1 MRSSRGRSPHH
12 LGLRVNTIRC
22 LVRSNAVTTNGPAD
36 GPGPDSCA
44 VLNASAVAVLLL
56 GSSMVLPADMPRHS
70 AYGLAKVMTA
80 CWSLTPGVP
89 DLARSLPLVP
99 AIAKFLSIP
108 LVAWIWLAR
117 SSQLSGVPSDQI
129 AFGLMV

>member
-44 VLNASAVAVLLL
+44 GLNASGVAVLLL
-56 GSSMVLPADMPRHS
+56 GGSVALPANMPRHL
-70 AYGLAKVMTA
+70 ADGLGRVMTA
-80 CWSLTPGVP
+80 SRSSTPRVTDLT
-89 DLARSLPLVP
+89 RSLPLVP
-99 AIAKFLSIP
+99 AIAKFLS
-108 LVAWIWLAR
+108 
-117 SSQLSGVPSDQI
+117 
-129 AFGLMV
+129 